1 MTVDPYPRIIWSGS
15 NVRIVQTHEDRLT
28 TEALATDAMKQCYW
42 RPIEQEDDLPTIIV
56 QALVDM
62 RETIDRLASK

>member
-1 MTVDPYPRIIWSGS
+1 M
-15 NVRIVQTHEDRLT
+15 RIVQTHEDRLT

-62 RETIDRLASK
+62 REEINRLVARIPRETTKQE